1 MMALS
6 YDGVVKHLPKVV
18 VEVLRVEVHWVGET
32 TEGLAVIDV
41 HEDVLNRS
49 DIFSILY
56 KRAYL

>member
-1 MMALS
+1 MALS

-18 VEVLRVEVHWVGET
+18 VEVFRIEVHWVDET
-32 TEGLAVIDV
+32 TEGLAVINV